1 MKFLIILVEGVPKQF
16 SFKSEFV
23 LLFDQCTVRHMSRTM
38 SIDVCI
44 TSDEFYERHYYNTTK
59 NSVNNWKLVHNP
71 ITCQY
76 NRRMALILYSHKKF
90 SYTHVLYLTQK
101 IKIKPKNSLW
111 HVISHSLLPKEHNI
125 IFRNILTLKFFVSNK
140 KWTLF

>member
-16 SFKSEFV
+16 PFKREFV

-59 NSVNNWKLVHNP
+59 NSVNN
-71 ITCQY
+71 
-76 NRRMALILYSHKKF
+76 
-90 SYTHVLYLTQK
+90 
-101 IKIKPKNSLW
+101 
-111 HVISHSLLPKEHNI
+111 
-125 IFRNILTLKFFVSNK
+125 
-140 KWTLF
+140 